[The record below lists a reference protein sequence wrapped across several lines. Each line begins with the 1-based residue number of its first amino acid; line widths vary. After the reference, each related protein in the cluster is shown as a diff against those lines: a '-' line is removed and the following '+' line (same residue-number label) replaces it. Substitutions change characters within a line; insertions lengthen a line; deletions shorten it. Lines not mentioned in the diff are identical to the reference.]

1 MKEHKFNAMLG
12 QSLQSINM
20 LVDSSKVVGT
30 PVKVDENRTLIPLSR
45 ISFGFGVGGSEL
57 ETKNN
62 KIITNNLVENENELP
77 FGGGTLGGVNISPI
91 AFILID
97 NESAQILR
105 VEQGDTL
112 FDKLLE
118 LFINAIKKSKQKNK
132 E

>member
-45 ISFGFGVGGSEL
+45 ISFGFGVGGSEF

>member
-30 PVKVDENRTLIPLSR
+30 PVKVYENRTLIPLSR
-45 ISFGFGVGGSEL
+45 ISFGFGVGGSEF

-62 KIITNNLVENENELP
+62 KIITNNLVENEDELP